1 MQLCAQAMC
10 LEEMYKTNIEEGDI
24 FYVSSHKRHTVLLT
38 EELRQ
43 KTKDIIKAIQK
54 IRSEYFVPPAEY
66 GAKCKKCSLAELCM
80 PKMKKTAAAY
90 CKRLEEEAME
100 VEFT

>member
-10 LEEMYKTNIEEGDI
+10 LEEMYKTNIEDGDI
-24 FYVSSHKRHTVLLT
+24 FYVSSHKRHTVLFT

-43 KTKDIIKAIQK
+43 KTKDIIKALQK
-54 IRSEYFVPPAEY
+54 IRSEYSVPLAEY
-66 GAKCKKCSLAELCM
+66 GVKCKKCSSAELCM

>member
-1 MQLCAQAMC
+1 
-10 LEEMYKTNIEEGDI
+10 MY
-24 FYVSSHKRHTVLLT
+24 LLT
-38 EELRQ
+38 NV
-43 KTKDIIKAIQK
+43 
-54 IRSEYFVPPAEY
+54 IRSCLQ
-66 GAKCKKCSLAELCM
+66 KSM